1 MHTMEA
7 NSTFDVTGWDA
18 APYDHPEEG
27 PELTRVTIRKKF
39 QGDLDGES
47 TGEGLFC
54 GLSDPEA
61 GAGYVVSEKVTGT
74 LAGRTGTFVLQHG
87 GIMGPGMAPHSFG
100 NVVPGSGT
108 GELAGLG
115 GEMEISRTGNG
126 VHTLT
131 LQYSFAEDAP

>member
-1 MHTMEA
+1 MEA

-18 APYDHPEEG
+18 APYDRPEEG
-27 PELTRVTIRKKF
+27 PILTRVAIRKKF

-54 GLSDPEA
+54 GLNDPEA

-87 GIMGPGMAPHSFG
+87 GIMGPGMTPHSFG

-115 GEMEISRTGNG
+115 GKMEISRTGDG

-131 LQYSFAEDAP
+131 LQYTFAEDAP

>member
-1 MHTMEA
+1 MEA
-7 NSTFDVTGWDA
+7 KSTFDVTGWDA
-18 APYDHPEEG
+18 VPYDQPEEG

-39 QGDLDGES
+39 RGDLDAES
-47 TGEGLFC
+47 AGEGLFC

-74 LAGRTGTFVLQHG
+74 LAGRAGTFVLQHG
-87 GIMGPGMAPHSFG
+87 GVMGPGMAPHSFG

-115 GEMEISRTGNG
+115 GEMEISRTEDG

-131 LQYSFAEDAP
+131 LKCTFSEDAA

>member
-1 MHTMEA
+1 MEA
-7 NSTFDVTGWDA
+7 HVTFDVTGWDA
-18 APYDHPEEG
+18 SSYDRPEEG

-39 QGDLDGES
+39 RGDLDGES
-47 TGEGLFC
+47 AGEGLFC

-115 GEMEISRTGNG
+115 GEMEISRTEDG

-131 LQYSFAEDAP
+131 LKYAFAEDAA